1 MRVLLAQPRGCC
13 AGVEMAIDTLSRAIE
28 LYPPPIY
35 CFHQIAHNREL
46 ITRFEQA
53 GVIFVN
59 DLQFVPEGATTVFSA
74 HGVAPAVEEEA
85 LRRGLRIID
94 ATCPLVTKVHHE
106 ARMFAS
112 LGFTIV
118 LIGHEGHD
126 ETVGVM
132 GEAPKN
138 MVLVQTLADIERL
151 HVKDPHRVAYLTQTT
166 LSEDD
171 ARCLIAALQA
181 RFPHI
186 AGPPREDICYATQ
199 NRQEAMRALSPRADM
214 ALVVGSANSSNSQRL
229 AEVAR
234 HFGIP
239 AYLIDGPEGA
249 SLSWFEGVSTLLLT
263 AGASVPE
270 YLFARTVD
278 WLRHTFN
285 AVVEEYPGKQELVR
299 FQLPTA
305 VRS

>member
-1 MRVLLAQPRGCC
+1 MKRPGIWCWFRHWPTSSG
-13 AGVEMAIDTLSRAIE
+13 S
-28 LYPPPIY
+28 
-35 CFHQIAHNREL
+35 
-46 ITRFEQA
+46 
-53 GVIFVN
+53 
-59 DLQFVPEGATTVFSA
+59 
-74 HGVAPAVEEEA
+74 
-85 LRRGLRIID
+85 
-94 ATCPLVTKVHHE
+94 
-106 ARMFAS
+106 
-112 LGFTIV
+112 
-118 LIGHEGHD
+118 
-126 ETVGVM
+126 
-132 GEAPKN
+132 
-138 MVLVQTLADIERL
+138 

-186 AGPPREDICYATQ
+186 AGPPKEDICYATQ

-214 ALVVGSANSSNSQRL
+214 ALVIGSANSSNSQRL

-239 AYLIDGPEGA
+239 AYLIDGPESA
-249 SLSWFEGVSTLLLT
+249 NLSWFDGVSTLLLT

-278 WLRHTFN
+278 WLRQTFN

-305 VRS
+305 VRT